1 MGQKVN
7 PYGFRLGYIKTWH
20 SNWYVKN
27 NYAVILQQDLAIRNY
42 IETELAQAAI
52 AKTEITRTADQV
64 KVTVYSAKPGV
75 AIGKKGTGIEKIR
88 NDLKKITNC
97 PLFFNIAE
105 VKRPDSEAKLIAENI
120 AQQLEKRVAFRRA
133 MKKVMTSAFRSGVKG
148 IKIKCSGRLGGAE
161 IARTEGYAEKKVP
174 LHTLRADID
183 YNTAQAKTT
192 FGIGSTAQFDGTLTD
207 KALSA
212 AIVDVLEEMSNTIQ
226 ARQWRTDILAVEDG
240 QVYVSGGPSQGLV
253 PGDRLIVMKAGKTVT
268 SSQTGIGIELPST
281 EVAELEVVSSF
292 GSGDL
297 GEGSI
302 SRVISGSVK
311 ELSSNIYVVSK

>member
-27 NYAVILQQDLAIRNY
+27 NYAEIFQQDLAIRNY
-42 IETELAQAAI
+42 IDTELAQAAI

-105 VKRPDSEAKLIAENI
+105 VKRPDAEAKLIAENI

-148 IKIKCSGRLGGAE
+148 IKVKCSGRLGGAE

-192 FGIGSTAQFDGTLTD
+192 FGIIGV
-207 KALSA
+207 K
-212 AIVDVLEEMSNTIQ
+212 V
-226 ARQWRTDILAVEDG
+226 W
-240 QVYVSGGPSQGLV
+240 VY
-253 PGDRLIVMKAGKTVT
+253 K
-268 SSQTGIGIELPST
+268 
-281 EVAELEVVSSF
+281 
-292 GSGDL
+292 
-297 GEGSI
+297 GE
-302 SRVISGSVK
+302 
-311 ELSSNIYVVSK
+311 IYK